1 MRSIDCDLAARL
13 RSKKCCHLERSR
25 GEFYEPRRSPA
36 TAGLRLARSCLTVP
50 IKRSPRKTPLPKTCF
65 ANGLKRATCESRKIP
80 RFSAKNARCLAPL
93 SMRAAVLCLKM
104 TAFFDSKRER
114 DLASCWCRAAQ
125 RAASQMLLILAPFRP
140 DPDDVNLHEPTKGTH
155 LWIT

>member
-1 MRSIDCDLAARL
+1 MPHVRCQTAI
-13 RSKKCCHLERSR
+13 
-25 GEFYEPRRSPA
+25 GGPA
-36 TAGLRLARSCLTVP
+36 VAGLRLARSRLTVP

-104 TAFFDSKRER
+104 TAFFR
-114 DLASCWCRAAQ
+114 
-125 RAASQMLLILAPFRP
+125 SQARCETAIDGAHSSQNLLILAPFGAGLRLL
-140 DPDDVNLHEPTKGTH
+140 DVPCSPAFQASGLPSGKRAPKFE
-155 LWIT
+155 LYWIPATEKLKTF